1 LIGIGTMAG
10 GPLEGVRVVD
20 MTSVV
25 VGPMVT
31 QVLADYGADV
41 IKVEPPGGDILRWL
55 GGRCRTEGMSSKF
68 LHLNRN
74 KRSLVL
80 DLKKPAG
87 HRVLMKLVARADV
100 LIWNIRP
107 SAMEKLGLS
116 YGAVRAVNPRII
128 YCGIVGFGSKG
139 RYSGKP
145 AYDPIIQGLG
155 GIAALH
161 HKATGE
167 PRYVPIV
174 MADKNAGLVAT
185 QMVLLALFHRERTG
199 EGQSIE
205 VPMFENIAKYVLE
218 EHLCLRTFQP
228 PLGEMGDP
236 RIFDEWAKPI
246 PTKDGWICLAANT
259 DEQAFAFFEA
269 IGKPELKSDPRFCNV
284 AARFQNVRDYFML
297 RAEALR
303 QRTTAEWVR
312 ILNEADIPAMPYH
325 TLESLVEDPHLR
337 DVGFLRTV
345 NHPTEGKIYEI
356 KPPNSLSSGTRE
368 DYLPTPKPGQHS
380 VEILHELGYE
390 DTEIEE
396 MAASGITIDG
406 RLKKPR

>member
-1 LIGIGTMAG
+1 MAG

-41 IKVEPPGGDILRWL
+41 IKVEPPGGDLVRGL
-55 GGRCRTEGMSSKF
+55 AGRCRTQGMSSKF

-74 KRSLVL
+74 KRSIGL

-87 HRVLMKLVARADV
+87 HRVLMQLVASGDV

-107 SAMEKLGLS
+107 SAMDKLGLS
-116 YGAVRAVNPRII
+116 YKTVRAVNPKLI
-128 YCGIVGFGSKG
+128 YCGIVGFGSNG

-218 EHLCLRTFQP
+218 EHLYLSTFQP

-236 RIFDEWAKPI
+236 RIFDPWAKPI

-259 DEQAFAFFEA
+259 NEQAFAFFAA
-269 IGKPELKSDPRFCNV
+269 IGKPELKDDARFCSV
-284 AARFQNVRDYFML
+284 AARFQNVRDYFAL
-297 RAEALR
+297 RSEALA
-303 QRTTAEWVR
+303 QKTTAEWVR
-312 ILNEADIPAMPYH
+312 ILNDADIPAMPYH
-325 TLESLVEDPHLR
+325 TLESLIKDPHLE

-345 NHPTEGKIYEI
+345 EHPTEGKIYDI
-356 KPPNSLSSGTRE
+356 KPPNSLSCGTRE
-368 DYLPTPKPGQHS
+368 DYLPAPKVGQHS
-380 VEILHELGYE
+380 REILQELGYE
-390 DTEIEE
+390 EGEIME
-396 MAASGITIDG
+396 MVIGGVAIDG
-406 RLKKPR
+406 RLQEPR